1 MSAEFKT
8 SEEDINIALDFLQ
21 KNNRGSSFFEE
32 RINSAYTM
40 VRFMDPELK
49 DVISILLCLD
59 IKDHKINHYVMAQK
73 FGKNR
78 GEQYFT
84 YTYEIVKRFYK
95 EKNWLNDA
103 RQKMQKEDPEAT
115 EEYISENDCFDFVIM
130 HRVCDNMFDQF
141 RKEVKKK
148 NTPYSSCI
156 THAYDLAKKAH
167 FWTKRKTGEPYMVHP
182 FEVAKI
188 LLNVDLEGE
197 IIAAALL
204 HDVIEDTDI
213 IKDDI
218 TRKFGG
224 RIAGLV
230 DAVTSVHREYQNSY
244 EIDKYSADKLTLDEY
259 SFEKLIQA
267 VQSDPFKISAL
278 HIKAA
283 DRIHNLRTIDE
294 MSSTKKHK
302 KTDETEINYLPLF
315 KKFNLNYFVDIIE
328 DLVWRT
334 NNVNLYDTINDSYNT
349 LFDYSIDNI
358 NSIKDTVISC
368 LNNEFKKLCTDNA
381 VKGFKFDVN
390 VRKYPPL
397 EIKKF
402 LDNSTNSI
410 YFDERN
416 IDKANMPLCD
426 INVIM
431 LPLDIH
437 STTDLFTTFFV
448 KAYSMGFS
456 KKELTITDMFID
468 DYRRVIVCIE
478 DKNRNTVRFS
488 FCMREDYIIY
498 INGSKNGSVDYLTDT
513 IIPKENRISVKLR
526 NGSIK
531 FMPVG
536 STVLDLAFS
545 IHEEV
550 GLSAKTSI
558 INGNPAELYSILHE
572 GDKVEVISDSEEF
585 TPHARIGWLKHI
597 TTKNARDI
605 LIRYLER
612 RYEDDNYKNTFK
624 AKNNTIDNLIDE
636 LCQLTEIIDMI
647 NNDKE

>member
-1 MSAEFKT
+1 MSTNSKKSTVDLYKIIAQNIRKLIEAMEWNQKKFADATGISEPALSNYMKNLKESENSPKKDEEDSDKKNNDNKRLPSVDYLYNLTRTQAFHDAGIVFTIDEFLSESFNPVT
-8 SEEDINIALDFLQ
+8 SEKRKRTISRTNTVGQTFTGNYICYLFDQSKPINEFDFKHARELRYGVITVYGTFTA
-21 KNNRGSSFFEE
+21 NGIYENRVVARFF
-32 RINSAYTM
+32 
-40 VRFMDPELK
+40 K
-49 DVISILLCLD
+49 
-59 IKDHKINHYVMAQK
+59 K
-73 FGKNR
+73 
-78 GEQYFT
+78 
-84 YTYEIVKRFYK
+84 
-95 EKNWLNDA
+95 
-103 RQKMQKEDPEAT
+103 
-115 EEYISENDCFDFVIM
+115 EEYTDAI
-130 HRVCDNMFDQF
+130 RL
-141 RKEVKKK
+141 KKDLDEIFIK
-148 NTPYSSCI
+148 N
-156 THAYDLAKKAH
+156 
-167 FWTKRKTGEPYMVHP
+167 
-182 FEVAKI
+182 
-188 LLNVDLEGE
+188 
-197 IIAAALL
+197 
-204 HDVIEDTDI
+204 
-213 IKDDI
+213 KDDM
-218 TRKFGG
+218 
-224 RIAGLV
+224 
-230 DAVTSVHREYQNSY
+230 
-244 EIDKYSADKLTLDEY
+244 
-259 SFEKLIQA
+259 QA

-426 INVIM
+426 IDIIM
-431 LPLDIH
+431 HPLDIH

-468 DYRRVIVCIE
+468 DYRRVIVYIE
-478 DKNRNTVRFS
+478 DKNRNTVRFC
-488 FCMREDYIIY
+488 FCMREDYIVY

-612 RYEDDNYKNTFK
+612 RYEDDNHKNTFK
-624 AKNNTIDNLIDE
+624 AKNNTIDNLLDE
-636 LCQLTEIIDMI
+636 LCQLTEIVDMI